1 MSDWPTARKLALLV
15 EWFWEPE
22 HFGDRRIQACAVIVF
37 CMSMIVAV
45 YLHPSAEHINSRIID
60 WSFASL
66 LGVVGIYHTAR
77 GVDEFIGRRSST
89 TTLTQGGA
97 GADATNSG
105 GGGH

>member
-1 MSDWPTARKLALLV
+1 MSGSDWSTARKLALLV

-22 HFGDRRIQACAVIVF
+22 HFGDRRIQACAVVVF

-77 GVDEFIGRRSST
+77 GVDELLSRRSGLPRLPQSDAST
-89 TTLTQGGA
+89 
-97 GADATNSG
+97 DATTKTD
-105 GGGH
+105 